1 MKKAI
6 FIKTTALLFFLS
18 SMFVSCSFFNEPIK
32 EYFKEYTETSSVVQY
47 EISSNDIL
55 TDNTGTLC
63 VPSYKDIEITFYMI
77 NPQRFIFSN
86 GNNRNGARGGQFHL
100 ERVRRVFPVL

>member
-18 SMFVSCSFFNEPIK
+18 SMLVSCSFFNEPIK

-55 TDNTGTLC
+55 TDNTEL
-63 VPSYKDIEITFYMI
+63 YAFRLIKILKLH
-77 NPQRFIFSN
+77 FI
-86 GNNRNGARGGQFHL
+86 
-100 ERVRRVFPVL
+100 